1 MSYKKCKGGFRRDYG
16 TAIRRPCCA
25 WRFRILRVNSNDLL
39 LEALVEPLLDF
50 LLVDPLVE
58 PLVEPLLDLLLDL
71 RLTLLLGVVVILLFV
86 LTLLDG
92 LFVISLAETAS

>member
-16 TAIRRPCCA
+16 TAVRGHFCA
-25 WRFRILRVNSNDLL
+25 WSFGILRVFSNDLL

-58 PLVEPLLDLLLDL
+58 PLLDLLLDL
-71 RLTLLLGVVVILLFV
+71 RLIPLLGVVVILLFV